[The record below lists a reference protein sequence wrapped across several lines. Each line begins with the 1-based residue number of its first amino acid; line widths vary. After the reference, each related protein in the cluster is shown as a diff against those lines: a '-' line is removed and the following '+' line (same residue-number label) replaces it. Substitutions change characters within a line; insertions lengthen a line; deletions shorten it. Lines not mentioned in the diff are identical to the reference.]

1 MTIVHST
8 TTDRTIQEAVI
19 AELEYTPNLDAARV
33 GVAVAGGVVVLGGQV
48 DTLTQRYVAVKAAQR
63 VVGVVSVVDEILV
76 AGEPGSRFS
85 DIDIAQRVNSVLA
98 WLNDQPY
105 ESVAAEVADGCV
117 ILSGSVEY
125 NYQRAAAEKLVATLA
140 HVRAVENRI
149 TLVPRPSPSDLA
161 EQLTAALHRQSSFD
175 ASRIAVRVSGGDVRL
190 DGTVDTAE
198 QKHDA
203 AQTVWKHAAVRNLHN
218 DLRVEPHTLS

>member
-1 MTIVHST
+1 MTLAQSPI
-8 TTDRTIQEAVI
+8 TDRTIQESVI
-19 AELEYTPNLDAARV
+19 AELRYTPNLDEARV
-33 GVAVAGGVVVLGGQV
+33 GVAVAGGVVVLGGEV
-48 DTLTQRYVAVKAAQR
+48 DTLSERYVAVKAAQK
-63 VVGVVSVVDEILV
+63 VTGVVSVVDEILV
-76 AGEPGSRFS
+76 EGEPGARFS
-85 DIDIAQRVNSVLA
+85 DIDIAKRINSVLA

-125 NYQRAAAEKLVATLA
+125 NYQRDAAEKLVGTLA

-149 TLVPRPSPSDLA
+149 TLVPRPYPADLA
-161 EQLTAALHRQSSFD
+161 EQLGEALHRQSSFD

-190 DGTVDTAE
+190 TGTVGTAA

-203 AQTVWKHAAVRNLHN
+203 AQTVWKHPAVRNIHN
-218 DLRVEPHTLS
+218 DIRVEPEALS